1 MDVDEHYRRMM
12 QATGSKE
19 GRRDPGTERHMA
31 QDTFD
36 FGDEIERTEL
46 EAVADADARRQRSVK
61 ADDLEPATPIGADY
75 RSDQDQAV
83 QDLVDFARERFARI
97 RGASMPGPM
106 VNNLIT
112 LAREMFDPAPVEPEY
127 GPGRWANMRQTDLKK
142 EMTVARPVDLLGAP
156 PRRDIDL
163 MMLHTVRMGVFLT
176 THYPSWD
183 QTLPSCWLL
192 HDDIVHEVF
201 SLKCYMDLVVGSG
214 NGGLYMPT
222 LQALIH
228 QALDRVKDDLKDSN
242 AKSDDHRHHLSDTE
256 AREREAARR
265 AAYAQWYRHEGEW
278 APVVDPGLDEHERAE
293 AIRRQ
298 DFDPG
303 YWGYRMQ
310 EIDGMTGEMTPAAS
324 FMTDQDALD
333 DIAHLPT
340 GHHVEYEAE
349 VSDGSLRSD
358 LAAWRVE
365 LEATRH
371 DFERALARDDDD
383 ARRDVLKHAGLL
395 EEKARRRWLE
405 YRSLESKERDR
416 LDRALSAAGLRL
428 RDDDGSMRG
437 EDRRRLMDETR
448 RIRDV
453 LREHGRSP
461 SDDGYTPLPLGLQR
475 DDVELLERLTD
486 NGTGTFDRIE
496 RLLGTIGKVFDDERH
511 E

>member
-1 MDVDEHYRRMM
+1 
-12 QATGSKE
+12 
-19 GRRDPGTERHMA
+19 MA

-36 FGDEIERTEL
+36 FGDEIERTDP
-46 EAVADADARRQRSVK
+46 EAVADADACRQRSVK
-61 ADDLEPATPIGADY
+61 ADDLEPATPMGADY

-256 AREREAARR
+256 SREREAARR
-265 AAYAQWYRHEGEW
+265 EAYAQWYRHEGEW

-310 EIDGMTGEMTPAAS
+310 EIDEMTGEMTPAAS

-428 RDDDGSMRG
+428 RDDDGGRTADGSW
-437 EDRRRLMDETR
+437 TR
-448 RIRDV
+448 R
-453 LREHGRSP
+453 
-461 SDDGYTPLPLGLQR
+461 DGSATYCASMAAARPT
-475 DDVELLERLTD
+475 
-486 NGTGTFDRIE
+486 TGTR
-496 RLLGTIGKVFDDERH
+496 RCRWTCSVTTWNCWNV
-511 E
+511 